1 MDTGGEWDAKH
12 RARRAET
19 AGDVDDFVR
28 RALDLLDAEA
38 GGAAPRASGRAPIAW
53 DLACGRGR
61 HALELARR
69 GRRVTAFD
77 RSAEALAQ
85 VAAYAAREGLAV
97 ETARVDL
104 AVVGDR
110 VSEDRA
116 TRDRAVA
123 DWAAA
128 DWAAGRPRPDLIV
141 VVNYLDEALFD
152 ALPALL
158 APGGALLVTTFTVDH
173 PGEHPSARFRLA
185 RGALARR
192 AWGGA
197 EVCLSEESNGRA
209 GILARIGAMPAREV
223 D

>member
-19 AGDVDDFVR
+19 AGGVDDFVR
-28 RALDLLDAEA
+28 RALDLLDAKA
-38 GGAAPRASGRAPIAW
+38 RGAASRASGGAPIAW

-77 RSAEALAQ
+77 RSDEALAQ
-85 VAAYAAREGLAV
+85 VAAHAAREGLAV

-104 AVVGDR
+104 AMGDR
-110 VSEDRA
+110 ANE
-116 TRDRAVA
+116 DRAVA
-123 DWAAA
+123 DRAAA

-209 GILARIGAMPAREV
+209 GILARIGATSAREV